1 MKMLLFFCFFL
12 LLNACQSF
20 GQQAS
25 GSGLSGKQV
34 VFAQASNTA
43 HVVLKASPKQPL
55 TAFTVCLKHYTDLT
69 RAYSLFSYATQNSH
83 NDIIIYKHK
92 PNQYSFYVGGEAVT
106 FLTPEKQS
114 LERETLCASWDSA
127 TGLARLWVNGKRL
140 PPRSLKKGYSISA
153 DSSIV
158 LGQDQDNMGGGFD
171 INDSYV
177 GELLDVRMW
186 ERELSQE
193 EMKRALLDDN
203 IPGNAIFDWET
214 VNYEAK
220 GGVIIER
227 AWSP

>member
-1 MKMLLFFCFFL
+1 MKVLLFFLLL

-20 GQQAS
+20 GQQ

-34 VFAQASNTA
+34 VFMQASNTT

-55 TAFTVCLKHYTDLT
+55 TGFTVCLKHYTDLT
-69 RAYSLFSYATQNSH
+69 RAYSLFSYATPKSD
-83 NDIIIYKHK
+83 NDIIIYKSK

-114 LERETLCASWDSA
+114 LEREALCASWDST

-140 PPRSLKKGYSISA
+140 PPKSLKKGYSISA

-186 ERELSQE
+186 ERVLSHE
-193 EMKRALLDDN
+193 EMEFVLLDDN
-203 IPGNAIFDWET
+203 LSGNAMIDWET
-214 VNYEAK
+214 VHYEAK
-220 GGVIIER
+220 GGVIVEL
-227 AWSP
+227 AW